1 MKMNRIFAL
10 LTVSAL
16 NSAALLASSAQAV
29 TFTIG
34 YQKGGL
40 PALLKARGTLDQARA
55 QGIDFQWALF
65 TAGPP
70 LLEAANAGAVDFG
83 AVGDAPGVFALAGGA
98 DLKYVATSEGRN
110 PTTEAI
116 IVPGTSAIRTLKDL
130 KGKRVGVARGSSA
143 HYFLSRALASAGLT
157 LKDVTL
163 VPLLPPD
170 ARPAFETGSIDAW
183 AIWDPFLTTALQG
196 STARVLQDHSGL
208 YLGKSFYLAPT
219 RVVND
224 AAKKKALQYLLDALA
239 ETAAWAN
246 THQAAV
252 IDELHADLGLPLSV
266 LNVTVPKGLPYNIRP
281 FRAGDTQGLQ
291 GLADAFYAEGV
302 LPKAVKLSTATYVSL
317 PTFIGSRLQK

>member
-1 MKMNRIFAL
+1 MTHRPLLALASLAL
-10 LTVSAL
+10 LVT
-16 NSAALLASSAQAV
+16 SSAHAL

-55 QGIDFQWALF
+55 QGIDFRWALF

-110 PTTEAI
+110 PSTEAL
-116 IVPGTSAIRTLKDL
+116 IVPQNSAIRTLKDL
-130 KGKRVGVARGSSA
+130 KGKRIGVARGSSA
-143 HYFLSRALASAGLT
+143 HYFLYQALASAGLT

-170 ARPAFETGSIDAW
+170 ARPAFETGAIDAW
-183 AIWDPFLTTALQG
+183 SIWDPFLTTALQG
-196 STARVLQDHSGL
+196 THARVLQDHRGL

-224 AAKKKALQYLLDALA
+224 PAKKKALQYLLDALA
-239 ETAAWAN
+239 DTAAWAN
-246 THQAAV
+246 THPAAV
-252 IDELHADLGLPLSV
+252 IDELKRDLGLPESV
-266 LNVTVPKGLPYNIRP
+266 LAVTVPKGLPYNIRP
-281 FRAGDTQGLQ
+281 FRPTDTTGLQ
-291 GLADAFYAEGV
+291 GLADAFYEDGV
-302 LPKAVKLSTATYVSL
+302 LPRAVKLSAASYLSL
-317 PTFIGSRLQK
+317 PTFIGSRVQK